1 MSNRQKAQ
9 RNGEIAYL
17 SRSPAS
23 CGHFGYRWTRNSRC
37 AQCYP
42 DFDNVSRTLTHVIEC
57 DAKLIAWV
65 ASLNRRRLSIRDQ
78 ALELITRSPSW
89 TMHAA
94 EISLVYIASKYN
106 MVRPL
111 NDDWEDDE

>member
-17 SRSPAS
+17 ARSPAS

-42 DFDNVSRTLTHVIEC
+42 DFDAASQSLVRAIER

-65 ASLNRRRLSIRDQ
+65 ASLNRRMLSVHDQ
-78 ALELITRSPSW
+78 ALELIARSPGW
-89 TMHAA
+89 TMHTA
-94 EISLVYIASKYN
+94 EVSLVYIASKYN

-111 NDDWEDDE
+111 NDDWEDD